1 MMFRIERNIR
11 SLRRYAWSLSR
22 GNSEADDLVQDC
34 VWPRGRIGSLPSD
47 SDLRAWLF
55 AIMHNIFANRWR
67 GDRQND
73 GRYVRQ
79 GHSRHRPQLRRE
91 DRSAPSIASAWLHD
105 TTADQTQMRTSPAM
119 RMALLWND

>member
-22 GNSEADDLVQDC
+22 GNSEADDVVQDC
-34 VWPRGRIGSLPSD
+34 VRALGRIGSLPSD

-105 TTADQTQMRTSPAM
+105 TTADQTQMRTT
-119 RMALLWND
+119 LL